1 MTILG
6 VIFSASKW
14 REQAKDVWLSYSWE
28 DFPLE
33 VKTISA
39 VGSNHEIFFEV
50 ANTAYSSFAR
60 VVVRLSRDPIYF
72 IQSCYSDTPL
82 QNFTDVPDNIRI
94 WKFTK
99 NGFDGL
105 SIECNG
111 VAVADIKFSEARAEC
126 SSSQWLT
133 TKVNFIKFN
142 PDWDKT
148 VAVKIRSKFHRSV
161 AKSYFLIP
169 VCVCHSDC
177 SLKVTIII
185 HRISTTFTS

>member
-6 VIFSASKW
+6 VIFSESEW
-14 REQAKDVWLSYSWE
+14 REQAKDVWFSYSWE

-33 VKTISA
+33 AKTMSA
-39 VGSNHEIFFEV
+39 VGSNAEIFFEV
-50 ANTAYSSFAR
+50 ANTTYSSFAR
-60 VVVRLSRDPIYF
+60 VVARLSRDPIYY
-72 IQSCYSDTPL
+72 IESCHNDTPL
-82 QNFTDVPDNIRI
+82 QN
-94 WKFTK
+94 
-99 NGFDGL
+99 
-105 SIECNG
+105 
-111 VAVADIKFSEARAEC
+111 AEC